1 MNILSPKELAAK
13 LLGKKIVNVKTGK
26 GEEIAFEIQKVN
38 VEIFAGD
45 GATKLGKI
53 VGKTENEIK
62 ETFVKKFE
70 SQEISEVLSPVLLA
84 GVSSP
89 EVVACTPYDPEK
101 AILLKVLLTDLEL
114 ATNLY
119 IEILKISTEK

>member
-1 MNILSPKELAAK
+1 MSISPKDLAAK
-13 LLGKKIVNVKTGK
+13 LLGKKIVNVKTSN
-26 GEEIAFEIQKVN
+26 GEEIVFEIQRVN

-53 VGKTENEIK
+53 VGKTEDEIK
-62 ETFVKKFE
+62 EIFVNKFK

-89 EVVACTPYDPEK
+89 EVTACPPYDPEK

-119 IEILKISTEK
+119 IEILKISMKK